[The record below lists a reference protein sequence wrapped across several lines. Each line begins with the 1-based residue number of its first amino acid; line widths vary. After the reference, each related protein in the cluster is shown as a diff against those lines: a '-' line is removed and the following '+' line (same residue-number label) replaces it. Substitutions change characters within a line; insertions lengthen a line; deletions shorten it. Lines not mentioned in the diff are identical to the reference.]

1 MRRPGVLPTELAA
14 VGVFPV
20 ARARQL
26 GVTRGRLAASDLVT
40 PNRGVRRLVDV
51 DPDLRA
57 TVLALAG
64 RMTPAQFFSHSTAAR
79 LNGVPLPS
87 AVEADGRLHVSVLGR
102 APMPRIRGVLGHR
115 LDAERTRVI
124 TAGGVRVTDA
134 ATTWC
139 QLAAML
145 SLDDLV
151 AAGDHMLTGS
161 AANGGRVATATIV
174 TLTAAAELHRGSPGA
189 ARTRE
194 ALPLLRVGPLSP
206 RESLLRLRMLR
217 HGLPEPQLN
226 HPVPECLV
234 DGHVPHVDFAYPE
247 YRVAIEYEGDYHRSP
262 EQFRRDIRRYE
273 RLQDAGW
280 IVIRAAADDVP
291 DDPAALQA
299 AELVERIERRLRS
312 RGWRP

>member
-1 MRRPGVLPTELAA
+1 
-14 VGVFPV
+14 
-20 ARARQL
+20 
-26 GVTRGRLAASDLVT
+26 
-40 PNRGVRRLVDV
+40 
-51 DPDLRA
+51 
-57 TVLALAG
+57 
-64 RMTPAQFFSHSTAAR
+64 
-79 LNGVPLPS
+79 
-87 AVEADGRLHVSVLGR
+87 
-102 APMPRIRGVLGHR
+102 
-115 LDAERTRVI
+115 
-124 TAGGVRVTDA
+124 
-134 ATTWC
+134 
-139 QLAAML
+139 
-145 SLDDLV
+145 
-151 AAGDHMLTGS
+151 
-161 AANGGRVATATIV
+161 V

-217 HGLPEPQLN
+217 HGLPEPQLH

>member
-1 MRRPGVLPTELAA
+1 MRRPGDLPTELAA
-14 VGVFPV
+14 LGVFPV

-26 GVTRGRLAASDLVT
+26 GITRGRLAASDLVT
-40 PNRGVRRLVDV
+40 PNRGVRRLAAA
-51 DPDLRA
+51 DPDLHT
-57 TVLALAG
+57 TVLAFTD

-87 AVEADGRLHVSVLGR
+87 EVEADGRLHVSVLGR
-102 APMPRIRGVLGHR
+102 APMPRIRGVVGHR
-115 LDAERTRVI
+115 LDPERTRVI

-151 AAGDHMLTGS
+151 AAGDHMLTGG
-161 AANGGRVATATIV
+161 ALAGGRVATATV
-174 TLTAAAELHRGSPGA
+174 ATLTAAAELHRRSPGA
-189 ARTRE
+189 ARMRT
-194 ALPLLRVGPLSP
+194 ALPSLRVGPLSR

-217 HGLPEPQLN
+217 HGLPEPRLN
-226 HPVPECLV
+226 HPVPEGRH

-247 YRVAIEYEGDYHRSP
+247 YLVAIEYEGDYHRSP
-262 EQFRRDIRRYE
+262 AQFRRDIRRYE
-273 RLQDAGW
+273 HVQDAGW

-291 DDPAALQA
+291 DDAAA
-299 AELVERIERRLRS
+299 PRAVELVGRIEQRLRS
-312 RGWRP
+312 RGWRR